1 MDFCTVNPLFGSE
14 RSSQWNA
21 GQLQHQVPLRARSKM
36 PLGMPFH
43 RNKYTKAFQMRMCT
57 SQNRWRFEC
66 SKNSPFQTYLNFH
79 GYAARGSNKPQQ
91 CHWVSGIG
99 LPPLTIV
106 SFSSLYVEFN
116 RRELVYTFFN
126 TGAGISLNI
135 QYSFGFTDGAF
146 CWLNW
151 EESGMEC
158 LHTCTIQKPKLA
170 DHPVRFFWKSGVQ
183 RTTWMDTLTPMR
195 TFNFTKN

>member
-1 MDFCTVNPLFGSE
+1 MSQSDTDKKHMDFCTVNPLFGSE

-21 GQLQHQVPLRARSKM
+21 GQLQHQVPLRALSKM

-43 RNKYTKAFQMRMCT
+43 RSTLQFRGINIQKLFRWE

-66 SKNSPFQTYLNFH
+66 SNSPFQTYLNFH

-91 CHWVSGIG
+91 CHLGLWDWFTTSFS

-116 RRELVYTFFN
+116 RRELVHTFLN

-135 QYSFGFTDGAF
+135 LYSFGFTDGAF
-146 CWLNW
+146 CWL
-151 EESGMEC
+151 
-158 LHTCTIQKPKLA
+158 
-170 DHPVRFFWKSGVQ
+170 
-183 RTTWMDTLTPMR
+183 
-195 TFNFTKN
+195 